1 MIQNPWQRNL
11 MYYMHVR
18 EPTRIGNPTFM
29 NIAICKAKQNRKQN
43 EKLKLKNTLKLR
55 VYDLYNLLH
64 KLSGISRCLPLSLR
78 EGLCQR
84 ASNCP
89 R

>member
-29 NIAICKAKQNRKQN
+29 HIAKQSKTENKM
-43 EKLKLKNTLKLR
+43 K
-55 VYDLYNLLH
+55 H
-64 KLSGISRCLPLSLR
+64 
-78 EGLCQR
+78 
-84 ASNCP
+84 
-89 R
+89 

>member
-29 NIAICKAKQNRKQN
+29 NIAKM
-43 EKLKLKNTLKLR
+43 
-55 VYDLYNLLH
+55 
-64 KLSGISRCLPLSLR
+64 
-78 EGLCQR
+78 QR
-84 ASNCP
+84 
-89 R
+89 